1 MTDIENI
8 NNHNP
13 DDELITDIDDEM
25 ADELAYDAA
34 IFELAMEAV
43 EANNAFDLDDPSDS
57 LTDDGSWFG
66 R

>member
-13 DDELITDIDDEM
+13 DDELITDIDDET